1 MNLTV
6 KGVSKLLDV
15 SEKTVYRWLGAG
27 RLPAYR
33 LSGQYRFSRAEIL
46 EWATANRLNVPART
60 LHEADGPNAPLPT
73 LAEALEAGG
82 IFYRIG
88 GTNRESALRSAVG
101 MLRLPDEVDRGFL
114 LEALLARENLAS
126 TGIGD
131 GIAIAHARNPVVL
144 HVVKPILALCFLE
157 QAVDFGA
164 LDGHP
169 VRALFTLVSPS
180 ARAHLDLLSRLS
192 FALRDADFKDM
203 VLTQADRD
211 TLLGAIR
218 RLGGGVSPRNRTP
231 DATRRS
237 TRRADPHAPAGTPRS
252 SARPR
257 HAGAR
262 RAGPIRA
269 RS

>member
-6 KGVSKLLDV
+6 RGVSELLDV

-60 LHEADGPNAPLPT
+60 LHETDDTNEPLPT

-88 GTNRESALRSAVG
+88 GTNRESALRNAVET
-101 MLRLPDEVDRGFL
+101 LRLPDEVDRGFL
-114 LEALLARENLAS
+114 LEALLAREHLAS
-126 TGIGD
+126 TGIGE

-144 HVVKPILALCFLE
+144 HVIKPVLALCFLE
-157 QAVDFGA
+157 RAVDFGA
-164 LDGHP
+164 LDGRP

-192 FALRDADFKDM
+192 FALRDADFKHM
-203 VLTQADRD
+203 VLAQADRD

-218 RLGGGVSPRNRTP
+218 RLSAGASPRNRTP
-231 DATRRS
+231 GAHRRS
-237 TRRADPHAPAGTPRS
+237 TRRTDPQGPTGTSRSPART
-252 SARPR
+252 R
-257 HAGAR
+257 HAGAH
-262 RAGPIRA
+262 RAGPSRA